1 MPWQRLSPDRQWR
14 RSRDPASRQA
24 PTVAGWKEIIPLV
37 SKANEYRKRAADLSK
52 GLRKRSGKERPPLLK
67 KQKALS
73 AMAENEDWLDGKP
86 RNQAKRQE
94 DVR

>member
-1 MPWQRLSPDRQWR
+1 MAALSRPRKSSSPDGGRLE
-14 RSRDPASRQA
+14 RD
-24 PTVAGWKEIIPLV
+24 IPLV